1 MLCMTAEPA
10 RGRPRDP
17 RTQQAILA
25 ATRKLLSSNGYD
37 QISID
42 SIAREAD
49 VSRPTVY
56 RRWASKAHVVFDAA
70 FTLDDD
76 GDVLHSSGE
85 FAFDLR
91 QFVYGVCAFWREPI
105 VASATM
111 GILADRHRD
120 PELFIRTQQLLDEQT
135 QRKFAELVATGIEQ
149 GAVRADVDVT
159 MLYEMLIGTSFYTV
173 QVRQCDDVDDVAD
186 RLCALVMQG
195 AGVRNEEKS

>member
-1 MLCMTAEPA
+1 MFRMIAEPA

-17 RTQQAILA
+17 RTHRAILA

-70 FTLDDD
+70 FAVADDD
-76 GDVLHSSGE
+76 AVLHSSGD
-85 FAFDLR
+85 FISDLR
-91 QFVYGVCAFWREPI
+91 QFVYGVCEFWREPI

-135 QRKFAELVATGIEQ
+135 QRRFAELVATGIEQ
-149 GAVRADVDVT
+149 GTVRADVDVT
-159 MLYEMLIGTSFYTV
+159 MLYELLIGTSLYTV
-173 QVRQCDDVDDVAD
+173 QVRQCDDVDDVVD

-195 AGVRNEEKS
+195 AGVRNEEKT

>member
-1 MLCMTAEPA
+1 MAADPA

-17 RTQQAILA
+17 RTQRAILA
-25 ATRKLLSSNGYD
+25 ATRKLLSTNGYD

-56 RRWASKAHVVFDAA
+56 RRWPSKAHVVFDAVFGGA
-70 FTLDDD
+70 DD
-76 GDVLHSSGE
+76 GDVLAASGE
-85 FAFDLR
+85 FASDLS
-91 QFVYGVCAFWREPI
+91 QFVRGVCEFWRDPI

-120 PELFIRTQQLLDEQT
+120 PALFIRTQQLLDEQT
-135 QRKFAELVATGIEQ
+135 QHKFAELVRAGIEQ
-149 GAVRADVDVT
+149 GAVQPDVDIQ
-159 MLYEMLIGTSFYTV
+159 MLYELLIGTSFYTV
-173 QVRQCDDVDDVAD
+173 QVQQNDDVDDVVD

-195 AGVRNEEKS
+195 AGVRGEEKS